1 MHEICAFVSG
11 NTHLYVLLYMQL
23 INKRIKMKKTAII
36 LGTSRANGNTANL
49 TNIVAQKTNAVIF
62 DISKYNILP
71 FDYEHKNKHDDF
83 INLIKEILTYDN
95 IILSSPVYWFSPSV
109 QMKLFLDRLT
119 DLITVE
125 KDLGKQLKGK
135 NTAVISTSDA
145 KNPESCFED
154 IFKHT
159 FEYLGMNYKGMLHCA
174 CPFDSNATS
183 GDSSYNLDKYL
194 QKISTFSQ
202 SFVAI
207 N

>member
-1 MHEICAFVSG
+1 
-11 NTHLYVLLYMQL
+11 
-23 INKRIKMKKTAII
+23 MKKTAII
-36 LGTSRANGNTANL
+36 LGTSRANGNTANV
-49 TNIVAQKTNAVIF
+49 TNIVAKETNADIF

-83 INLIKEILTYDN
+83 LALIKEILTYDK
-95 IILSSPVYWFSPSV
+95 IILSSPIYWFSPSV

-135 NTAVISTSDA
+135 TTALISTSEA
-145 KNPESCFED
+145 SNPERCFED

-174 CPFDSNATS
+174 CPFHSNESSSTS
-183 GDSSYNLDKYL
+183 GYNLDKYL
-194 QKISTFSQ
+194 QKIS
-202 SFVAI
+202 SFCKSFEAL